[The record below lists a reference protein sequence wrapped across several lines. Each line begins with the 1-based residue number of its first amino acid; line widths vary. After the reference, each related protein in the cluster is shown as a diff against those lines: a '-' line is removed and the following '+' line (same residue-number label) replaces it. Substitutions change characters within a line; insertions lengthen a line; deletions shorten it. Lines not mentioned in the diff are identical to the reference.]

1 MADRRRIVLL
11 DDDADLRDAL
21 CDMFALLGAD
31 CLPVASL
38 AEMSG
43 AADRVLACH
52 LAILDVNLGEGQPSG
67 VDAYEWLRQQ
77 RFGGRV
83 VFLTGHAPSSPAVAR
98 AATLGVR
105 VLTKPIG
112 IDEMRALV
120 DGA

>member
-1 MADRRRIVLL
+1 VADQRRIVLL

-21 CDMFALLGAD
+21 CDMFVLLGAD
-31 CLPVASL
+31 CLALASL
-38 AEMSG
+38 AEMTS
-43 AADRVLACH
+43 AADRVLACD

-67 VDAYEWLRQQ
+67 VDAHDWLRRG

-83 VFLTGHAPSSPAVAR
+83 VFLTGHAPSNPAVAR

-112 IDEMRALV
+112 TDELRALV
-120 DGA
+120 AGA